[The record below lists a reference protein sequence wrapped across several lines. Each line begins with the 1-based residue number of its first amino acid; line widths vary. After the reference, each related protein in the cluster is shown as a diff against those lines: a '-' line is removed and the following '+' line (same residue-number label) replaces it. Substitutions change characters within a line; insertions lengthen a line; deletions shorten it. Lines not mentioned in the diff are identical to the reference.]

1 MLVRPHPSRATVST
15 RRCAKTTAGS
25 WAWPAVSLA
34 LLLGACA
41 SSDFDWQGRSPAAL
55 REYHAA
61 FDRGAGSRCDGG
73 ASLQDF
79 VALANSRRALFVG
92 DHHRDEALHVC
103 HRELLRELA
112 AGGRKVVLL
121 LEAIGIED
129 QPAVDDYLAGR
140 IGMEALSQRCRARW
154 DASWLAGGD
163 VDVEHYRELLRIAR
177 HARIEAFGL
186 EPAPRLP
193 LAQRDARIAA
203 QVRAVAAAR
212 PEAVV
217 VVVVGQSHLLGEDRV
232 AQRAGLSC
240 VVVGAEPSP
249 QLLRAWPARSEHE
262 LVRTDRDVWFFA
274 SGVGAARAGARE
286 LRR

>member
-1 MLVRPHPSRATVST
+1 MLVRPHPTRATDSK
-15 RRCAKTTAGS
+15 RMCAKSTAGS
-25 WAWPAVSLA
+25 WAWSAVS

-79 VALANSRRALFVG
+79 VALANSQRVLFLG
-92 DHHRDEALHVC
+92 DHHRDEALHVS

-121 LEAIGIED
+121 LEAIGVED

-154 DASWLAGGD
+154 HDSWLADGD

-177 HARIEAFGL
+177 LARIEAFGL

-203 QVRAVAAAR
+203 QVRAVATAR
-212 PEAVV
+212 PDALI
-217 VVVVGQSHLLGEDRV
+217 VVVVGQSHLLGDDRV

-240 VVVGAEPSP
+240 VVVGAEPSQ
-249 QLLRAWPARSEHE
+249 QLLRTWPVGNEHE

-274 SGVGAARAGARE
+274 SGIGLTRTEARD